1 MSFYSVLT
9 MTFLSLFAMVNP
21 IGMSSVFLGL
31 SDHMTPKERH
41 KLAYTV
47 ALYSTLLLIIILFA
61 GRPILAF
68 FGLSLPF
75 IRIAGGLL
83 VSFTAWQML
92 NAKPKLSENEE
103 EEHQASDGL
112 AFFPLTLPITAGAG
126 AIAIVIAIDTSI
138 NHHLGI
144 QCLEQYSAAILG
156 ILLVMV
162 IVAACYRFSDTI
174 LNKLG
179 ATGTAVVTRLT
190 AFVLLAIGIDI
201 TWEGILAL
209 IIIAKKVV

>member
-1 MSFYSVLT
+1 MTFYTVLT

-31 SDHMTPKERH
+31 SDHMKPKERH

-47 ALYSTLLLIIILFA
+47 ALYSTILLVVILFA

-92 NAKPKLSENEE
+92 NAKAKLSEDEK
-103 EEHQASDGL
+103 EEHQESEGL

-138 NHHLGI
+138 SHHLTL
-144 QCLEQYSAAILG
+144 QTLEQYSAAILG
-156 ILLVMV
+156 IFLVMGV
-162 IVAACYRFSDTI
+162 VAVCYRFADTI

-179 ATGTAVVTRLT
+179 RTGTAVVTRLT

-201 TWEGILAL
+201 MWEGMLAL
-209 IIIAKKVV
+209 IVIAKKV